1 MTWTFPKPRRRKRA
15 KPDPDRLTLASAE
28 EQLPTVIQGKPV
40 GSKEEAR
47 VAVALEILGWQ
58 YIYQRSYFGGAHV
71 PGGIVVDF
79 IVLTPIT
86 STPLWVNSRYWHV
99 IRNRRDKDIFQ
110 RSRLDRLNGLADSVE
125 VWDYE
130 LQTID
135 QAIRTL
141 LAVLGR
147 A

>member
-1 MTWTFPKPRRRKRA
+1 MTWTFPKPRRRKQA

-28 EQLPTVIQGKPV
+28 EKLPTVIQGKPV

-58 YIYQRSYFGGAHV
+58 YIYQRSYFGGAQV

-110 RSRLDRLNGLADSVE
+110 RSRLDRLNGLAESVE

-130 LQTID
+130 LQTIE
-135 QAIRTL
+135 QTLRTL